1 MKKLTS
7 IFLTIMFT
15 LSTIHP
21 QDTESSDPVAL
32 DKTKVAGFSFLG
44 PIIGLYSGS
53 IGFYQKNGKVEIK
66 VPVFYWKIPESLMKV
81 MKIYG
86 AGAHYRMYSKEGG
99 EGFFWGPV
107 VKAQYFNWDVW
118 EFDWFGEYPLDELD
132 DDGYAYTGESIS
144 GTLFEAGLEIGRRWQ
159 WKSGL
164 TIAPTF
170 GYNFGFGSISA
181 SESGVEADFDAG
193 GLQYS
198 LGLGWAF

>member
-7 IFLTIMFT
+7 IFLTVIFT
-15 LSTIHP
+15 LSTIHS
-21 QDTESSDPVAL
+21 QDTESSEPVAL

-66 VPVFYWKIPESLMKV
+66 VPVFYWKIPEAVLKV
-81 MKIYG
+81 MTIYG

-107 VKAQYFNWDVW
+107 AKANFFNWDVW
-118 EFDWFGEYPLDELD
+118 EYDPYGNYYPYDELD
-132 DDGYAYTGESIS
+132 EDGYAYSGEVIS
-144 GTLFEAGLEIGRRWQ
+144 GILFEAGLEIGRRWQ
-159 WKSGL
+159 WKNL

-170 GYNFGFGSISA
+170 GYNFGFGSIDSA
-181 SESGVEADFDAG
+181 ESGAEADFNAG
-193 GLQYS
+193 GPQYS